1 MSNTFDGNPCLNNFT
16 IFYSSAALDDDFEV
30 SLDLLKDYE
39 DEKNL
44 ETFKNLRL
52 QNNQPNKPYPFEYCW
67 EESIKQ
73 KSGGNGKG
81 KSVSAA
87 VPLPVIPGHAKQK
100 GGKSPKS
107 PKSGASIIV
116 TKSPNVSSSKSPKS
130 GVSLASMTSEELKEL
145 KDAMIV
151 EEESNQIKQSDKSRK
166 PNQVNFKL
174 DEK

>member
-1 MSNTFDGNPCLNNFT
+1 M
-16 IFYSSAALDDDFEV
+16 DDDFEV

-44 ETFKNLRL
+44 ETFKNLRI
-52 QNNQPNKPYPFEYCW
+52 QDNQSGKPYPFDYCW
-67 EESIKQ
+67 EESQ
-73 KSGGNGKG
+73 RQRNCASGSDKSEA
-81 KSVSAA
+81 VA
-87 VPLPVIPGHAKQK
+87 VPLPVIPGHSKHK

-130 GVSLASMTSEELKEL
+130 PKSGVSLASMTSEELKAL

-151 EEESNQIKQSDKSRK
+151 EEEANQTKTTDPTKKTS
-166 PNQVNFKL
+166 QVNFKL
-174 DEK
+174 DDE